1 MRPAFAASTLSV
13 LAALIPLAACV
24 PPLPGSD
31 DMLAGGTGTGTG
43 AVAGT
48 GQSTGA
54 AGTAGSAGSP
64 IGGGP
69 AGAAGSPFIF
79 VDDAGVMNNLAVAS
93 RYVYWADG
101 KRSAVMKASSSS
113 PILLAPGRFNENTR
127 VGVDAESVYWSAGV
141 GQYAT
146 DIIKTNVDGGPP
158 TTIASGPDIVEAF
171 AVGRDAVY
179 WTTNTGKIW
188 KVGLAGG
195 EPTLVTQSGSPTE
208 IAVDAA
214 NVYWLSPGG
223 IMKVGVSGG
232 PQRQLAPDQ
241 VASFAIDAT
250 NVYWVNGVGRLM
262 KVGIDGGAPE
272 LAYVTPNPAVS
283 VAADAS
289 GVYWTDVSGMVF
301 RGVSP
306 TGVRPVG
313 TSDPGVIA
321 FGIALDVESV
331 YWIAGGSIFRAPK

>member
-1 MRPAFAASTLSV
+1 MLVLSR
-13 LAALIPLAACV
+13 I
-24 PPLPGSD
+24 
-31 DMLAGGTGTGTG
+31 
-43 AVAGT
+43 
-48 GQSTGA
+48 
-54 AGTAGSAGSP
+54 
-64 IGGGP
+64 
-69 AGAAGSPFIF
+69 
-79 VDDAGVMNNLAVAS
+79 
-93 RYVYWADG
+93 
-101 KRSAVMKASSSS
+101 
-113 PILLAPGRFNENTR
+113 NENTR
-127 VGVDAESVYWSAGV
+127 VGVDAESVYWSSGV

-146 DIIKTNVDGGPP
+146 DIFKTTVDGGPP

-223 IMKVGVSGG
+223 IMKLGVSGG
-232 PQRQLAPDQ
+232 QQRQLAPDQ
-241 VASFAIDAT
+241 VASFAIDST

-272 LAYVTPNPAVS
+272 LAYVTPSPAVS

-289 GVYWTDVSGMVF
+289 GVYWTDVSGMVS
-301 RGVSP
+301 RGCHRPAYGPSERATPASSP
-306 TGVRPVG
+306 PASRSTLKASTESPAAASSGRRSSAVGRP
-313 TSDPGVIA
+313 
-321 FGIALDVESV
+321 
-331 YWIAGGSIFRAPK
+331 SIRQVA

>member
-1 MRPAFAASTLSV
+1 ML
-13 LAALIPLAACV
+13 V
-24 PPLPGSD
+24 P
-31 DMLAGGTGTGTG
+31 
-43 AVAGT
+43 
-48 GQSTGA
+48 
-54 AGTAGSAGSP
+54 
-64 IGGGP
+64 
-69 AGAAGSPFIF
+69 
-79 VDDAGVMNNLAVAS
+79 S
-93 RYVYWADG
+93 R
-101 KRSAVMKASSSS
+101 
-113 PILLAPGRFNENTR
+113 INENTR
-127 VGVDAESVYWSAGV
+127 VGVDAESVYWSSGV

-146 DIIKTNVDGGPP
+146 DIFKTTVDGGPP

-232 PQRQLAPDQ
+232 QQRQLAPDQ

-262 KVGIDGGAPE
+262 KVGIDGGAPGARVRDPE
-272 LAYVTPNPAVS
+272 PGRERGRRRLGRVLDGRVRHGVQGGVTDQRTARRNE
-283 VAADAS
+283 
-289 GVYWTDVSGMVF
+289 
-301 RGVSP
+301 
-306 TGVRPVG
+306 RPRRHR
-313 TSDPGVIA
+313 
-321 FGIALDVESV
+321 LRH
-331 YWIAGGSIFRAPK
+331 RARR